1 MAKNDSGFLGI
12 SRLDNQGDSAGSGQA
27 SPAPGFTAP
36 VTPMEVKLAGIW
48 QAALPGI
55 PIHRE
60 SNFIAIGGDSLSLA
74 QVITEL
80 ESTFALKLTVEEVAN
95 NLSLQDMAA
104 MLERVT
110 NRNKA

>member
-1 MAKNDSGFLGI
+1 MKEDPGILGV
-12 SRLDNQGDSAGSGQA
+12 SWLDEQSNASEPQSQSTGS
-27 SPAPGFTAP
+27 
-36 VTPMEVKLAGIW
+36 TPPTTPTEVKIAAIW

-80 ESTFALKLTVEEVAN
+80 ESTFTLKLTVEDVAN
-95 NLSLQDMAA
+95 NLSLQDMAT
-104 MLERVT
+104 MLERLT
-110 NRNKA
+110 NRNQA